1 MFVSFTGRQYLMID
15 VANNYGLDKEDW
27 HVRLQW
33 FQDNEPHLESLLNQ
47 ADEPA
52 LYFAS
57 VKAYRDVQKGL
68 PIGYTVGLDATSSGL
83 QLLACLTGDRSAA
96 ELCNVVDTGH
106 RQDAYTNIYNLMLQR
121 SGGNAKINRTDTKQA
136 IMTALY
142 SSTAMPK
149 KVFGEGE
156 LLALFYDILKE
167 FCPAAWELNETMKD
181 LWNPTAYSHNWVLPD
196 NFHVQ
201 TKVMDTFTDRVIF
214 DEAPLDVSFKIN
226 RPMPEGRSLGANCV
240 HSLDGL
246 IVREIVR
253 RCSYDP
259 NQVAKITDLL
269 AEDIGCYSK
278 ATRTPDDKMVVILL
292 DHYNETGYLSARILD
307 HLNEDNIGHFTGM
320 MSVLSE
326 LIQSLPTKP
335 FSVVPVHDR
344 FGCLPHY
351 GNDLRLQYNLQLKMI
366 AGSDILSSIISQ
378 LIGRRIQIG
387 KLDPTLPADIME
399 ANYALS

>member
-1 MFVSFTGRQYLMID
+1 MFVSFTGRQHLMID
-15 VANNYGLDKEDW
+15 IGNNFGLDKEDW
-27 HVRLQW
+27 DVRLQW

-83 QLLACLTGDRSAA
+83 QILACLTGDRSAA

-121 SGGNAKINRTDTKQA
+121 SGGNAKINRADTKQA

-142 SSTAMPK
+142 NSTAMPK
-149 KVFGEGE
+149 KIFGEGE

-201 TKVMDTFTDRVIF
+201 TKVMDTITDRVIF

-226 RPMPEGRSLGANCV
+226 RPMPEGRSLGANMT
-240 HSLDGL
+240 HSIDGM

-259 NQVAKITDLL
+259 NQVAKLCTLIENGDLL
-269 AEDIGCYSK
+269 GMSTKTE
-278 ATRTPDDKMVVILL
+278 DDKMVITLW
-292 DHYNETGYLSARILD
+292 DWYNETGYLSARILD
-307 HLNEDNIGHFTGM
+307 HLNEDNFGLVAP
-320 MSVLSE
+320 SVISE
-326 LIQSLPTKP
+326 LLESLPAKP

-351 GNDLRLQYNLQLKMI
+351 GNDLRWQYNLQLKMI
-366 AGSDILSSIISQ
+366 AESDILSSIISQ
-378 LIGRRIQIG
+378 LIGRRVQIG
-387 KLDPTLPADIME
+387 KLDPTLPDDIME

>member
-1 MFVSFTGRQYLMID
+1 MFVSFTGRQHLMID
-15 VANNYGLDKEDW
+15 IGNNFGLDKEDW
-27 HVRLQW
+27 DVRLQW
-33 FQDNEPHLESLLNQ
+33 FQDNEPHLESLLSQ

-83 QLLACLTGDRSAA
+83 QILACLTGDRSAA

-121 SGGNAKINRTDTKQA
+121 SGGNAKINRADTKQA

-142 SSTAMPK
+142 NSTAMPK
-149 KVFGEGE
+149 KIFGEGE

-201 TKVMDTFTDRVIF
+201 TKVMDTITDRVIF

-226 RPMPEGRSLGANCV
+226 RPMPEGRSLGANMT
-240 HSLDGL
+240 HSIDGM

-259 NQVAKITDLL
+259 NQVAKLCTLIENGDLL
-269 AEDIGCYSK
+269 GMSTKTE
-278 ATRTPDDKMVVILL
+278 DDKMVITLW
-292 DHYNETGYLSARILD
+292 DWYNETGYLSARILD
-307 HLNEDNIGHFTGM
+307 HLNKDNFGLVAP
-320 MSVLSE
+320 SVISE
-326 LIQSLPTKP
+326 LLESLPAKP

-351 GNDLRLQYNLQLKMI
+351 GNDLRWQYNLQLKMI
-366 AGSDILSSIISQ
+366 AESDILSSIISQ
-378 LIGRRIQIG
+378 LIGRRVQIG
-387 KLDPTLPADIME
+387 KLDPTLPDDIME

>member
-1 MFVSFTGRQYLMID
+1 M
-15 VANNYGLDKEDW
+15 
-27 HVRLQW
+27 
-33 FQDNEPHLESLLNQ
+33 
-47 ADEPA
+47 
-52 LYFAS
+52 
-57 VKAYRDVQKGL
+57 
-68 PIGYTVGLDATSSGL
+68 
-83 QLLACLTGDRSAA
+83 
-96 ELCNVVDTGH
+96 DTGH

-142 SSTAMPK
+142 NSTAMPRK
-149 KVFGEGE
+149 IFGEGE

-201 TKVMDTFTDRVIF
+201 TKVMDTITDRVIF

-226 RPMPEGRSLGANCV
+226 RPMPEGRSLGANMT
-240 HSLDGL
+240 HSIDGM

-259 NQVAKITDLL
+259 NQVAKLCTLIENGELL
-269 AEDIGCYSK
+269 GMSTKTE
-278 ATRTPDDKMVVILL
+278 DDKMVITLW
-292 DHYNETGYLSARILD
+292 DWYNETGYLSARILD
-307 HLNEDNIGHFTGM
+307 HLNEDNFGLVAP
-320 MSVLSE
+320 SVISE
-326 LIQSLPTKP
+326 LIQSLPVKP

-351 GNDLRLQYNLQLKMI
+351 GNDLRRQYNLQLKMI
-366 AGSDILSSIISQ
+366 AESDILSSIISQ
-378 LIGRRIQIG
+378 LIGHRVQIG

>member
-1 MFVSFTGRQYLMID
+1 MFVSFTGHQYLMID
-15 VANNYGLDKEDW
+15 VANNFGLDKEDW
-27 HVRLQW
+27 DVRLQW

-83 QLLACLTGDRSAA
+83 QILACLTGDRSAA

-142 SSTAMPK
+142 NSTAMPK
-149 KVFGEGE
+149 KIFGEGE

-201 TKVMDTFTDRVIF
+201 TKVMDTITDRVIF

-226 RPMPEGRSLGANCV
+226 RPMPEGRSLGANMT

-259 NQVAKITDLL
+259 NQVAKLCTLIENGDLL
-269 AEDIGCYSK
+269 GMSTKTE
-278 ATRTPDDKMVVILL
+278 DDKMVITLW
-292 DHYNETGYLSARILD
+292 DWYNETGYLSARILD
-307 HLNEDNIGHFTGM
+307 HLNEDNFGLVAP
-320 MSVLSE
+320 SVISE
-326 LIQSLPTKP
+326 LLESLPAKP

-351 GNDLRLQYNLQLKMI
+351 GNDLRWQYNLQLKMI
-366 AGSDILSSIISQ
+366 AESDILSSIISQ
-378 LIGRRIQIG
+378 LIGRRVQIG
-387 KLDPTLPADIME
+387 KLDPTLPDDIME